1 MTSFQ
6 ANEQHGN
13 NSTIMKTQYIY
24 MSRRYSFSM
33 YLDVGLIKQK
43 HIKAFVDKLLEY
55 LGLELNDIQL
65 LNSLY
70 FLSTNSLIRVAYVLY
85 NCYCQCIR
93 THDIF
98 ENTLSDQNV
107 SPYLAV
113 NKMKKKYTA
122 KINIIIGD
130 PCVKKSCR
138 YSQQKKM
145 MDWCRSRLHWTIN
158 NQWKHIMF
166 NDEMIIV
173 LKSDGELKVWR
184 KATKKQRP
192 ECLGYMR
199 ECHGSTLKLMV
210 WGLCYLLWYGHLSIY
225 KWKYEL

>member
-1 MTSFQ
+1 MMTSFQ

-70 FLSTNSLIRVAYVLY
+70 FLSTNSLIRVAYVFY

-107 SPYLAV
+107 SPYLAE
-113 NKMKKKYTA
+113 NKTMKKYTA
-122 KINIIIGD
+122 KINIIFGD

-138 YSQQKKM
+138 YSQQKK
-145 MDWCRSRLHWTIN
+145 D
-158 NQWKHIMF
+158 
-166 NDEMIIV
+166 
-173 LKSDGELKVWR
+173 DGLVQVE
-184 KATKKQRP
+184 T
-192 ECLGYMR
+192 
-199 ECHGSTLKLMV
+199 TLDNK
-210 WGLCYLLWYGHLSIY
+210 
-225 KWKYEL
+225 